1 MDPIIRTKNVN
12 VTYTYGETKFRAC
25 KNASIDIY
33 PGEFVVIFGPSGSGK
48 STLLYAISGLERVD
62 SGEIWIK
69 DVCVTSARHDD
80 LVKVNQ
86 TEYGFIFQSYNL
98 INRLTCFENVI
109 LPGAIAALPRDEVKS
124 RAEKLLK
131 RFGIWEHRNKYPTN
145 LSGGQQQRVAISR
158 SLVNNPSILLA
169 DEPVGNLD
177 STNAKLVMSIMME
190 LNEEGITLILVTHDP
205 AYIKYAHRTAYI
217 RDGEIVRV
225 QANANRKQI
234 KPPSGD
240 ESQRNRMDLLMDS
253 YPELVIYGFPHME
266 PIVKA
271 KMIAQ
276 YLVNPLESKQMQN
289 LELAIEQFLLK
300 KLNHDQFI
308 SALLSPVNE
317 KGAGLARRQAEKF
330 SRMVGEVMNEGVIA
344 SKQGDSDSLSKADSV
359 ATRLRAILKDDY
371 NLRFSQDQQKSF
383 DTGLE
388 MRLASQ
394 VKKDEFEDFLQR
406 SRKKGGVG
414 FTPSRARDIARE
426 VELAILVGYEEEK

>member
-1 MDPIIRTKNVN
+1 MEPIIRAKDVN

-25 KNASIDIY
+25 RDATLDIY

-98 INRLTCFENVI
+98 INRLTCLENVI
-109 LPGAIAALPRDEVKS
+109 LPGAIAALPRDEVNA

-177 STNAKLVMSIMME
+177 STNAKLVMNIMME
-190 LNEEGITLILVTHDP
+190 LNKEGITLILVTHDST
-205 AYIKYAHRTAYI
+205 YIKYAHRTAYV
-217 RDGEIVRV
+217 RDGAIVRI

-234 KPPSGD
+234 KPSSGD
-240 ESQRNRMDLLMDS
+240 EAQRSRMDLLMDS

-266 PIVKA
+266 PIIKA

-276 YLVNPLESKQMQN
+276 YLTNPLESKQMQN
-289 LELAIEQFLLK
+289 LELIIEQFLLK
-300 KLNHDQFI
+300 KIDRSQC
-308 SALLSPVNE
+308 SDALQASITE
-317 KGAGLARRQAEKF
+317 KGVGFGKRQAEQCV
-330 SRMVGEVMNEGVIA
+330 RIVDTIVNEGVVV
-344 SKQGDSDSLSKADSV
+344 SKQGDSDLLSKADAIAV
-359 ATRLRAILKDDY
+359 RLRVMLKNDY
-371 NLRFSQDQQKSF
+371 TLRLSPSQQKSF
-383 DTGLE
+383 DTGIE

-394 VKKDEFEDFLQR
+394 IKKDEFEDFLSR
-406 SRKKGGVG
+406 SSKKGGVG
-414 FTPSRARDIARE
+414 ISSALARNIARE
-426 VELAILVGYEEEK
+426 VELAILIGYEEEQ